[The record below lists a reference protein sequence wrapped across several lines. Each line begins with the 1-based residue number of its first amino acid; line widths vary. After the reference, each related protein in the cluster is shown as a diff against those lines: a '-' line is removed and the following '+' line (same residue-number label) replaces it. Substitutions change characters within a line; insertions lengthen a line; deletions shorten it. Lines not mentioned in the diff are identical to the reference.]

1 VKHLLI
7 TVCALVGAAGL
18 TAQDQ
23 DLFRPPRPTTL
34 PPALRNVGVDQK
46 LNHSINLDLTFRDD
60 SGRTVA
66 LREYFGKKPVI
77 LAPVYFECPMLC
89 TQILSG
95 LVSSLK
101 PLDLTPGNE
110 FDVVAF
116 SFAPGETAELAAAK
130 KASYIARYDRPQSA
144 PGWHFLTGDEAG
156 IRALMEQVGF
166 RYQWDEKSKQWAHAS
181 TLILLTPEGKISRY
195 LYGVDYSPR
204 DLKFGLIE
212 ASKHQIGTAVE
223 QVLLFCYH
231 YDPTTGK
238 YTPLALFS
246 MRTLAA
252 TMVLGLGTFLIV
264 MFRRDAR
271 EGRLGR

>member
-7 TVCALVGAAGL
+7 AVCALAGAAGL
-18 TAQDQ
+18 TAQEQ
-23 DLFRPPRPTTL
+23 DFFRPPRPTTL
-34 PPALRNVGVDQK
+34 PPALRNVGIDQK
-46 LNHSINLDLTFRDD
+46 LDQSINLDLTFRDE

-77 LAPVYFECPMLC
+77 LAPVYFQCPMLC

-101 PLDLTPGNE
+101 PLDLAPGNE
-110 FDVVAF
+110 FDVIAF
-116 SFAPGETAELAAAK
+116 SFAPDETAQLAGAK
-130 KASYIARYDRPQSA
+130 KALYVKRYGRPESE
-144 PGWHFLTGDEAG
+144 PGWHFLTGDEPA
-156 IRALMEQVGF
+156 IRALMDQVGF
-166 RYQWDEKSKQWAHAS
+166 RYQWDEKSQQWAHAS
-181 TLILLTPEGKISRY
+181 TLVLLTPEGKISRY
-195 LYGVDYSPR
+195 YYGVDYSAR

-212 ASKHQIGTAVE
+212 ASRFKIGNPVE

-246 MRTLAA
+246 LRTLAGA
-252 TMVLGLGTFLIV
+252 MVLGLGTFLIV
-264 MFRRDAR
+264 MFRKDAR
-271 EGRLGR
+271 RSV